1 MLIQF
6 RCTDEY
12 ASDSLHVLYINI
24 ILYCVSSS
32 PVIKDVRLQNI
43 CNNKTFSP
51 GLERTISSEDE
62 LDESSVEEEIEEGKG
77 KYT

>member
-6 RCTDEY
+6 RCTDKY
-12 ASDSLHVLYINI
+12 ASDSLHVLYIT
-24 ILYCVSSS
+24 CVSSS
-32 PVIKDVRLQNI
+32 PVIKDIRLQNI

-51 GLERTISSEDE
+51 GLERTVSSEDE